1 MTDNSPPTPIAWRP
15 SAFGAYLR
23 TLRWST
29 GMSPEAVCTA
39 LRARHITIPPPTVLD
54 WEDGLAQ
61 PSPVEQVAILQVL
74 RGSTLRAY
82 ALQQIDARAALALG
96 AAVAEGDI
104 GRAYQ
109 LIDWQIATGMV
120 AARAGRPLPLPIEP
134 PWSIQDA

>member
-1 MTDNSPPTPIAWRP
+1 MMDTSPRTPITWRP

-23 TLRWST
+23 TLRWAIGT
-29 GMSPEAVCTA
+29 TPDATCVALHARAVT
-39 LRARHITIPPPTVLD
+39 ITPATLLD
-54 WEDGLAQ
+54 WEDGLSR
-61 PSPVEQVAILQVL
+61 PSPVEQVALLLVL
-74 RGSTLRAY
+74 RGSTLRADT
-82 ALQQIDARAALALG
+82 LQQIDARAAVALA

-120 AARAGRPLPLPIEP
+120 AARGGRPLPLPIEP